1 MLDTLCFLQLSIKY
15 LQTCQVR
22 QAHVVVSVLEEGH
35 VRYFISCCRPFCGV
49 ADVVLDEIVSP
60 VDGEGR
66 VALNRHIKL
75 PGSQAWKEK
84 RKKACEIIS

>member
-1 MLDTLCFLQLSIKY
+1 MEFLQLSIKY
-15 LQTCQVR
+15 LQTWQGR

-35 VRYFISCCRPFCGV
+35 VRCFMSRCRPLCRV
-49 ADVVLDEIVSP
+49 ADVVLDEIVFP

-75 PGSQAWKEK
+75 PGSQTWKEK
-84 RKKACEIIS
+84 KNVREIIS